1 MNFLVKYDNVKNIRF
16 NSFEKTLKLS
26 FERGLKT
33 IVETGTA
40 RGKTKFFFIKKYNW
54 KDGMSTPMFAE
65 YAKFIKGKLHTCD
78 ISAEN
83 IDNAR
88 KFTSNFSNYIKF
100 YIQDSL
106 IFLREFRLPID
117 LLYLDSLET
126 KDIHLYINI
135 LYT

>member
-1 MNFLVKYDNVKNIRF
+1 MNFLDKYDNIKNIRF

-78 ISAEN
+78 ISAKMLIMLEN
-83 IDNAR
+83 LLA
-88 KFTSNFSNYIKF
+88 
-100 YIQDSL
+100 
-106 IFLREFRLPID
+106 IFLI
-117 LLYLDSLET
+117 
-126 KDIHLYINI
+126 I
-135 LYT
+135 LNFIFKIA